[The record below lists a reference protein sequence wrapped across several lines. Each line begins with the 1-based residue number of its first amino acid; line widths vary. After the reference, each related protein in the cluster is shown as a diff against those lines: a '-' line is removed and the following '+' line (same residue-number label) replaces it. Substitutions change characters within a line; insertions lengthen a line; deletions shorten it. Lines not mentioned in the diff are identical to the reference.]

1 MVHVLF
7 FVVLSIFRVLVLGKG
22 SIFSILVRN
31 WRVSAVKQYRP
42 EYVIIRL
49 LGYATLIL
57 FLPHRNG

>member
-31 WRVSAVKQYRP
+31 WRISAVKQSKP